1 MSRKPRLLLSRQA
14 LADNYQRLS
23 SFSGQAECAASIK
36 ANAYGVGIEFAAP
49 VLWEAGCRTY
59 FVAYLE
65 EALALRSLLPDAVIY
80 AFHGYMPDEFSV
92 ARDKNIRP
100 VINTS
105 DEAMTQGIASL
116 RPALHIDTGMRRLGI
131 PHDEFER
138 LPELMECCQPS
149 LLMSHLASADES
161 GSSQSQQQLA
171 QFESVRDALGSR
183 CPPSSLANTAGIL
196 LGENY
201 QFDLVRPGIGLYGG
215 SPDPMDPKGF
225 QPVVT
230 WQAQILELQQVKP
243 GETVGY
249 GASFVAQHQM
259 QLATIG
265 VGYADG
271 YQRVLSGRG
280 EVAID
285 GECCPVVGRVSM
297 DLVTIDVSRLSGH
310 RVGSWVEIMGPT
322 ISIDTLATKAN
333 TIGYEFLTR
342 LGSRMERTI
351 V

>member
-14 LADNYQRLS
+14 LAHNYQRLS

-59 FVAYLE
+59 FVAYFE

-80 AFHGYMPDEFSV
+80 AFHGCTPDEFSV

-105 DEAMTQGIASL
+105 DETTAHGIASL
-116 RPALHIDTGMRRLGI
+116 SPAFHIDTGMRRLGI
-131 PHDEFER
+131 PQYEFER
-138 LPELMECCQPS
+138 LSGLMEHCQPS

-161 GSSQSQQQLA
+161 DSIQSHK
-171 QFESVRDALGSR
+171 QFIRFQSVRAALGSK

-215 SPDPMDPKGF
+215 SPDPTDPKGF

-230 WQAQILELQQVKP
+230 WQAQILELQQVNP

-249 GASFVAQHQM
+249 GGSFVAHQKM

-271 YQRVLSGRG
+271 YQRVLSGCG

-285 GECCPVVGRVSM
+285 GERCPIVGRVSM
-297 DLVTIDVSRLSGH
+297 DLVTIDVSRLSGL
-310 RVGSWVEIMGPT
+310 RVGTWVEIMGTT

-333 TIGYEFLTR
+333 TIGYELLTR
-342 LGSRMERTI
+342 LGSRMEREI

>member
-14 LADNYQRLS
+14 LAENFQRLS

-59 FVAYLE
+59 FVAYLD
-65 EALALRSLLPDAVIY
+65 EALALRSLLPDAMIY
-80 AFHGYMPDEFSV
+80 AFHGCAPDEFLV
-92 ARDKNIRP
+92 ARDKRIRP
-100 VINTS
+100 VINAS
-105 DEAMTQGIASL
+105 NEATDQGIASL
-116 RPALHIDTGMRRLGI
+116 SPALHIDTGMRRLGI
-131 PHDEFER
+131 PQYEFET
-138 LPELMECCQPS
+138 LPGLIEQSKPS

-161 GSSQSQQQLA
+161 DPSRSQQQLA
-171 QFESVRDALGSR
+171 IFESIRAELGSK

-215 SPDPMDPKGF
+215 SPDPTDPKGF

-243 GETVGY
+243 GEAVGY
-249 GASFVAQHQM
+249 GGSFVAHHQM
-259 QLATIG
+259 QLATVG

-271 YQRVLSGRG
+271 YQRVLSERG

-285 GECCPVVGRVSM
+285 GERCPIVGRVSM
-297 DLVTIDVSRLSGH
+297 DLVTIDVTRLTGL
-310 RVGSWVEIMGPT
+310 RVGTWVEIMGPT
-322 ISIDTLATKAN
+322 ILIDTLATKAN
-333 TIGYEFLTR
+333 TIGYELLTQ
-342 LGSRMERTI
+342 LGSRMGRDI

>member
-14 LADNYQRLS
+14 LAANYQLLS

-65 EALALRSLLPDAVIY
+65 EALELRSLLPDAVIY
-80 AFHGYMPDEFSV
+80 AFHGCTLDEFSV
-92 ARDKNIRP
+92 ARDKRIRP
-100 VINTS
+100 VLNAS
-105 DEAMTQGIASL
+105 GEATADGIASL
-116 RPALHIDTGMRRLGI
+116 SPALHIDTGMRRLGI
-131 PHDEFER
+131 PQYEFET
-138 LPELMECCQPS
+138 LSGLMEQCQPS
-149 LLMSHLASADES
+149 LLMSHLASADEFDPS
-161 GSSQSQQQLA
+161 RSRQQLTL
-171 QFESVRDALGSR
+171 FESVRAALESK

-196 LGENY
+196 LGESY
-201 QFDLVRPGIGLYGG
+201 QFDLVRPGVGLYGG
-215 SPDPMDPKGF
+215 SPDPTDPKGF

-230 WQAQILELQQVKP
+230 WQAQILELQQVKR
-243 GETVGY
+243 GEAVGY
-249 GASFVAQHQM
+249 GGSFVAHHQM
-259 QLATIG
+259 QLATVG

-271 YQRVLSGRG
+271 YQRVLGGRG

-285 GECCPVVGRVSM
+285 GERCPIVGRISM
-297 DLVTIDVSRLSGH
+297 DLVTIDVSRLTGL
-310 RVGSWVEIMGPT
+310 RVGTWVEIMGPT

-333 TIGYEFLTR
+333 TIGYELLTR
-342 LGSRMERTI
+342 LGTRMERDI